1 MKTGGRPMGKTGVGQ
16 KERFSFQFPGKVI
29 FGDGAL
35 QELPAV
41 IREIRSRHPLL
52 VSGITL
58 SKTPVMEM
66 ARYVLDSSGI
76 RYGVFDRVEP
86 EPPVESVAEAA
97 IFARNNGHD
106 LMIGLG
112 GGSTMDFTKVAS
124 VMAMGEMDIMEL
136 VGRDKV
142 PGKGLPTVM
151 LPTTSGS
158 GSEVSPV
165 AIFTFSEEKVKKGVV
180 SPFLIPDAAIVDPE
194 LTWSVP
200 GRVTADTGMDA
211 MVHAVE
217 SFLSVNSNPFSEA
230 LSLEALKNIACSLER
245 AFRDGQDAEARRRM
259 SLGSLLAGMAF
270 AMAGTAAV
278 HALAY
283 PLGGEFHIPHGTAN
297 TVMLRPVMEFNMDC
311 CEGKIALLA
320 RAVTEDRRGHSE
332 MEESRAFIDWM
343 TETALRTGVV
353 TRLRDLG
360 IPASAIPGMADA
372 ASGETRLLSNN
383 PKPLDRS
390 DIETIYRKAW

>member
-1 MKTGGRPMGKTGVGQ
+1 MKKGGRPMGKTGVGQ

-66 ARYVLDSSGI
+66 ARHVLDSSGI

-180 SPFLIPDAAIVDPE
+180 SPFLIPDAAIVD
-194 LTWSVP
+194 
-200 GRVTADTGMDA
+200 
-211 MVHAVE
+211 
-217 SFLSVNSNPFSEA
+217 
-230 LSLEALKNIACSLER
+230 LSLPGASR
-245 AFRDGQDAEARRRM
+245 AGYGRHGNGRDGPR
-259 SLGSLLAGMAF
+259 
-270 AMAGTAAV
+270 
-278 HALAY
+278 
-283 PLGGEFHIPHGTAN
+283 
-297 TVMLRPVMEFNMDC
+297 C
-311 CEGKIALLA
+311 
-320 RAVTEDRRGHSE
+320 
-332 MEESRAFIDWM
+332 
-343 TETALRTGVV
+343 
-353 TRLRDLG
+353 
-360 IPASAIPGMADA
+360 
-372 ASGETRLLSNN
+372 
-383 PKPLDRS
+383 
-390 DIETIYRKAW
+390 